1 MTSSGHDILVMSG
14 NGHIAQIKIRINVNK
29 LIEVMSSHVSNLTG
43 INNLTADK
51 IKTPPKQ
58 FPEPNAIDIPNLK
71 QKFASQTVQYDKD
84 YNVQTKK
91 CFLFR
96 LTGKSEHASIS

>member
-51 IKTPPKQ
+51 TKQRLDSFLSLTPSI
-58 FPEPNAIDIPNLK
+58 FLTLK
-71 QKFASQTVQYDKD
+71 
-84 YNVQTKK
+84 
-91 CFLFR
+91 
-96 LTGKSEHASIS
+96 